1 MNGKDVR
8 MPTSAVTSR
17 QYERRGAK
25 ILSLATRLAFIFL
38 CVLPSLLVLMYI
50 HTYAVNVPRWD
61 EWDFVPLIR
70 RWYEGRLTFGELF
83 AQYDEQRLL
92 FPRLVMLAGVL
103 WAQHNVVLHMYAS
116 WLLLTASGISLF
128 LICRRIFSA
137 AGVSLA
143 YFLPVPWL
151 LFSLRQRDSLL
162 WGWQIQWYLAVS
174 FCVVALYLVDSTTR
188 IWPRFVLAL
197 ASGVVASFSLAA
209 GLLTWPA
216 GLVLLIWKALR
227 ADQAQR
233 RHFRFALIWAV
244 AGCAI
249 FFLYFKDYQPPDFAP
264 NALIYLSQPLAV
276 LYFCVLTLG
285 GTLSMEH
292 AHALAFGLLLI
303 PCYALILV
311 SYARL
316 SKGSGSVSGVPLA
329 LVVFALLFIGQLV
342 LGRSWLG
349 PDKALDSK
357 YVPVT
362 LIGLIGLYL
371 GLLDARLIRQDV
383 RLPALGGLLALSV
396 AGAIA
401 AGQQGIDYGEDA
413 LQVRSRLAY
422 VLANYR
428 FQDDANLARLGREG
442 ADVRRLAAL
451 LEKQRLSVFSVPQPS
466 LAGLELLP
474 GRTPF
479 YVDTLNGQEAPQTA
493 GARVQASRDPMIVL
507 SGWALDG
514 ATGRP
519 TSAVF
524 VDIDGNL
531 QVPALLG
538 LDRHDIGETLRN
550 PDAHQAG
557 FQAEV
562 ATALV
567 GPGRHRLSILI
578 VPENRAGFYLGEH
591 TITLDVS

>member
-1 MNGKDVR
+1 M
-8 MPTSAVTSR
+8 TASHR
-17 QYERRGAK
+17 QSRGAS
-25 ILSLATRLAFIFL
+25 ILALATRLAFISL
-38 CVLPSLLVLMYI
+38 CVLPSLLVFLYI

-70 RWYEGRLTFGELF
+70 RWYVGRLTFGDLF

-103 WAQHNVVLHMYAS
+103 GAQHNVVLHMYGS
-116 WLLLTASGISLF
+116 WLLLTASGISFF
-128 LICRRIFSA
+128 LICRRMFTA
-137 AGVSLA
+137 ATVSLA

-151 LFSLRQRDSLL
+151 LFLLRQRDSLL
-162 WGWQIQWYLAVS
+162 WGWQIQWYLAVT
-174 FCVVALYLVDSTTR
+174 FCVFALYLVDSTTR
-188 IWPRFVLAL
+188 LWPRFILAL
-197 ASGVVASFSLAA
+197 ASGVIASFSLAA

-216 GLVLLIWKALR
+216 GLVLLIWKVLR
-227 ADQAQR
+227 EEQARR
-233 RHFRFALIWAV
+233 RHVRLALVWAV
-244 AGCAI
+244 AGCAT
-249 FFLYFKDYQPPDFAP
+249 FLLYFKDYRPPDFTP

-276 LYFCVLTLG
+276 LYFCILTLG

-292 AHALAFGLLLI
+292 AHAFAFGLLLI
-303 PCYALILV
+303 LYYALVLF
-311 SYARL
+311 SYAKLRRD
-316 SKGSGSVSGVPLA
+316 SGSVSGVPLA

-362 LIGLIGLYL
+362 LIGLIGIYL
-371 GLLDARLIRQDV
+371 GLLDARLIPRSV

-396 AGAIA
+396 VGVIA
-401 AGQQGIDYGEDA
+401 SGQQGIHYGEDA

-442 ADVRRLAAL
+442 ANVRRLAAL
-451 LEKQRLSVFSVPQPS
+451 LEKHRLSVFSVPQPS
-466 LAGLELLP
+466 LAGLEQLP

-493 GARVQASRDPMIVL
+493 GARVQAIRDPMIVV

-519 TSAVF
+519 SSAVF
-524 VDIDGNL
+524 VDIDGKF

-538 LDRHDIGETLRN
+538 LNRQDVVDMRRN
-550 PDAHQAG
+550 PDARYAG

-562 ATALV
+562 ATSLV